1 MKAFFKP
8 KSKTPAELV
17 RQARDLLLFADRAAA
32 PHIKDAKRDQK
43 MKDLNKV
50 IGELKNIL
58 YGDSD
63 SKPVVETCA
72 QLAIEFFREDNFRL
86 LITCLPKL
94 NFETRKQA
102 TQIVTNLQGQKLQSR
117 LIACEYMERNLALVD
132 ILIAGYENND
142 LALHYGAMLRECI
155 RHQSVAKY
163 ILDSQHMKKFFEYI
177 QLPNFDVA
185 SDAAGTFKELLTRHK
200 STVADFLS
208 KNDDWFFAD
217 YNSKLLV
224 STNYITR
231 RQALKLLSDIL
242 LERSNSAVM
251 IRYVSS
257 MDNLRIHMNLLR
269 ESSKS
274 IQIETFHVFKLFAAN
289 QNKPTDIINILVAN
303 RTKLL
308 RLIADINNDKD
319 DEKFNYDKSQVIRE
333 ISALNSINDDG

>member
-8 KSKTPAELV
+8 KPKTPAELV
-17 RQARDLLLFADRAAA
+17 RQTRDLLLFADSAAA
-32 PHIKDAKRDQK
+32 PHINDAKRDQK
-43 MKDLNKV
+43 MKDLIKV
-50 IGELKNIL
+50 IRDLKNIL

-117 LIACEYMERNLALVD
+117 LIACEYMERNLALMD

-163 ILDSQHMKKFFEYI
+163 ILDSQHMKKFLEYI

-185 SDAAGTFKELLTRHK
+185 SDAAGTFK
-200 STVADFLS
+200 
-208 KNDDWFFAD
+208 FFAD

-231 RQALKLLSDIL
+231 RQAIKLLDDIL

-257 MDNLRIHMNLLR
+257 KDNLRILMNLLR

-274 IQIETFHVFKLFAAN
+274 IQIETFHVFKLFASN

-303 RTKLL
+303 RTKLF
-308 RLIADINNDKD
+308 RLIADINNDKG
-319 DEKFNYDKSQVIRE
+319 DEQFNYDKSQVIRE
-333 ISALNSINDDG
+333 ISALNPINEG

>member
-1 MKAFFKP
+1 
-8 KSKTPAELV
+8 
-17 RQARDLLLFADRAAA
+17 
-32 PHIKDAKRDQK
+32 

-63 SKPVVETCA
+63 SKPAVETCA
-72 QLAIEFFREDNFRL
+72 QLAIEFFREDNFHL

-117 LIACEYMERNLALVD
+117 LIACEYMERNLALMD
-132 ILIAGYENND
+132 ILIAG
-142 LALHYGAMLRECI
+142 
-155 RHQSVAKY
+155 Y

-177 QLPNFDVA
+177 QLPNFDV
-185 SDAAGTFKELLTRHK
+185 AAGTFKELLTRHK

-208 KNDDWFFAD
+208 KNDDRFFAD

-257 MDNLRIHMNLLR
+257 MDNLRILMNLLR
-269 ESSKS
+269 VSSKS

-308 RLIADINNDKD
+308 RLIADINSDKD

-333 ISALNSINDDG
+333 ISALNPINDDG